1 MTPGFTFL
9 AGISLLALFGWYFA
23 TSRARLKRILGTIL
37 TVSLVAFCLTTLYPP
52 DKTIR
57 LGLDLQGGT
66 SFLIR
71 LSPEGDRSISADTL
85 DQAVEVIRKRVDQ
98 FGVSEPVITPQG
110 ADRIL
115 VQIPGLAPEQ
125 IAAARQQLAQVA
137 KLEFRLVHPENDRLI
152 AQIREATDLVPAG
165 YRIETQKEIS
175 EEREIK
181 EELLVKVRPDL
192 LGDRVRKA
200 FPTYD
205 EQGWGVAL
213 QLDREGANLFGQLTE
228 AHVGKRFAIV
238 LDGRVQSAPVIRE
251 PIYGGHASITGDF
264 TEEEVRNLA
273 SVLENPLQTPVTVEE
288 ERSVSATL
296 GSDSIRSGV
305 YAGLVGLTLSL
316 LFIIIYYR
324 FAGLVASFALILN
337 LVLLFGAMAMF
348 NFVLTLP
355 GIAGIILTIGM
366 AVDANVLIYER
377 LREEIATGKP
387 LNVALN
393 AAYDRAFSA
402 IFDSNVT
409 TLITALILFWKAT
422 GPVKGFAVTLTIGI
436 VASMFSALLVTRNCF
451 NWAIASGVLKRV
463 TMSNLIKATNFDFL
477 SKRRLSVGISA
488 LIILVSVV
496 VFAVRGEKNFGIDF
510 KGGDLLV
517 LEGQKKVDEGDV
529 RAALRQ
535 IDLEESV
542 VQTEKS
548 SGKEFLT
555 IRSAPG
561 TSDRIEKLLDEKFP
575 EAKFRV
581 EQNDKVGKL
590 VGDELARNSLIAL
603 GLGII
608 GIFIYVTARFE
619 FAFALAAII
628 ALLHDVILTI
638 GAFALFGRELSL
650 IIVGAVLTI
659 AGYSINDTIVVFDR
673 IREGMRTTNAVSLH
687 FIMNRAINETL
698 GRTILTGGTTVLSTL
713 ALYFFGGAV
722 LHDFAFTILVGILVG
737 TYSSIFVASPI
748 VLWWSRWTGK
758 KHRES
763 QPETALAVR

>member
-9 AGISLLALFGWYFA
+9 VGISLLALFGWYFA

-37 TVSLVAFCLTTLYPP
+37 TVLLVAFCVTTLYPP

-152 AQIREATDLVPAG
+152 AQIREGTDLVPAG

-305 YAGLVGLTLSL
+305 YAGLVGLALSF

-324 FAGLVASFALILN
+324 FAGLVASIALILN

-377 LREEIATGKP
+377 LREELATGKP

-488 LIILVSVV
+488 LVILVSVV

-517 LEGQKKVDEGDV
+517 LEGQKKVDEGEV
-529 RAALRQ
+529 RAALKQ

-555 IRSAPG
+555 IRSAPS

-590 VGDELARNSLIAL
+590 VGDELAHNSLIAL

-619 FAFALAAII
+619 FAFALGAII

-673 IREGMRTTNAVSLH
+673 IREGMRTTNAVSRQ

-713 ALYFFGGAV
+713 ALYLLGGPV

>member
-1 MTPGFTFL
+1 
-9 AGISLLALFGWYFA
+9 
-23 TSRARLKRILGTIL
+23 
-37 TVSLVAFCLTTLYPP
+37 
-52 DKTIR
+52 
-57 LGLDLQGGT
+57 
-66 SFLIR
+66 
-71 LSPEGDRSISADTL
+71 
-85 DQAVEVIRKRVDQ
+85 
-98 FGVSEPVITPQG
+98 
-110 ADRIL
+110 
-115 VQIPGLAPEQ
+115 
-125 IAAARQQLAQVA
+125 
-137 KLEFRLVHPENDRLI
+137 
-152 AQIREATDLVPAG
+152 
-165 YRIETQKEIS
+165 
-175 EEREIK
+175 
-181 EELLVKVRPDL
+181 
-192 LGDRVRKA
+192 
-200 FPTYD
+200 
-205 EQGWGVAL
+205 
-213 QLDREGANLFGQLTE
+213 
-228 AHVGKRFAIV
+228 V

-305 YAGLVGLTLSL
+305 YAGLVGLALSF

-324 FAGLVASFALILN
+324 FAGLVASIALILN

-377 LREEIATGKP
+377 LREELATGKP

-393 AAYDRAFSA
+393 AAYERAFSA

-422 GPVKGFAVTLTIGI
+422 GPIKGFAVTLTIGI

-477 SKRRLSVGISA
+477 SKRRLSVGIST
-488 LIILVSVV
+488 LVILVSVV

-529 RAALRQ
+529 RAALKQ

-581 EQNDKVGKL
+581 EQSDKVGKL

-619 FAFALAAII
+619 FAFALGAII
-628 ALLHDVILTI
+628 ALMHDVILTI

-673 IREGMRTTNAVSLH
+673 IREGMRTTNGGSLQ

-713 ALYFFGGAV
+713 ALYFLGGPV
-722 LHDFAFTILVGILVG
+722 LHDFAFTILIGILVG
-737 TYSSIFVASPI
+737 TYSSIFIASPI
-748 VLWWSRWTGK
+748 VLWWSCWRGK

>member
-1 MTPGFTFL
+1 M
-9 AGISLLALFGWYFA
+9 LALFGWYFA

-37 TVSLVAFCLTTLYPP
+37 TVLLVAFCVTTLYPP

-71 LSPEGDRSISADTL
+71 LSPDGDRSISADTL

-152 AQIREATDLVPAG
+152 AQIREGTDLVPAG

-213 QLDREGANLFGQLTE
+213 QLDREGSNLFGQLTE

-305 YAGLVGLTLSL
+305 YAGLVGLALSF

-324 FAGLVASFALILN
+324 FAGLVASIALILN

-377 LREEIATGKP
+377 LREELATGKP

-436 VASMFSALLVTRNCF
+436 VASLFSALLVTRNCF

-488 LIILVSVV
+488 LVILVSVV
-496 VFAVRGEKNFGIDF
+496 VFAVRGERNFGIDF

-517 LEGQKKVDEGDV
+517 LEGQKKVDEGEV
-529 RAALRQ
+529 RAALKQ

-608 GIFIYVTARFE
+608 GIFIYVAARFE
-619 FAFALAAII
+619 FAFALGAVI

-673 IREGMRTTNAVSLH
+673 IREGMRTTNAVSLQ

-713 ALYFFGGAV
+713 ALYLLGGPV

-763 QPETALAVR
+763 QPETPLAVR

>member
-1 MTPGFTFL
+1 MSPGLTFL
-9 AGISLLALFGWYFA
+9 TGIFLLGLFGWYFA
-23 TSRARLKRILGTIL
+23 TSRSRTKRILGTVL

-71 LSPEGDRSISADTL
+71 LTSEGERSINADTL

-98 FGVSEPVITPQG
+98 FGVSEPIITPQG
-110 ADRIL
+110 GDRIL
-115 VQIPGLAPEQ
+115 VQIPGLDLQQ
-125 IAAARQQLAQVA
+125 IAMARQQLAQVA
-137 KLEFRLVHPENDRLI
+137 KLEFRLVHPETDRLI
-152 AQIREATDLVPAG
+152 AQIREGAEVVPPG
-165 YRIETQKEIS
+165 YRIETQTETREGQQI
-175 EEREIK
+175 EEQI
-181 EELLVKVRPDL
+181 LVKVRPDL
-192 LGDRVRKA
+192 LGDRVTKA

-213 QLDREGANLFGQLTE
+213 EFDREGAKLFGQLTE

-238 LDGRVQSAPVIRE
+238 LDGIVQSAPVIRE
-251 PIYGGHASITGDF
+251 PIYGGRASITGHF
-264 TEEEVRNLA
+264 TEEDARNLA

-296 GSDSIRSGV
+296 GSDSIRSGI
-305 YAGLVGLTLSL
+305 YAGLLGLALTF
-316 LFIIIYYR
+316 LFITIYYR
-324 FAGLVASFALILN
+324 FAGLVASVALIVN
-337 LVLLFGAMAMF
+337 LVLLFGAMTMF

-377 LREEIATGKP
+377 LREELAAGKP
-387 LNVALN
+387 LSVALTG
-393 AAYDRAFSA
+393 AYDKAFSA
-402 IFDSNVT
+402 IFDSNIT

-436 VASMFSALLVTRNCF
+436 VASMFSALLVARNCF
-451 NWAIASGVLKRV
+451 SWAIASGGLKGV
-463 TMSNLIKATNFDFL
+463 TMSNLIKATNFDFM
-477 SKRRLSVGISA
+477 SQESAPVGISA
-488 LIILVSVV
+488 LVILVAVS
-496 VFAVRGEKNFGIDF
+496 VFAARGGNNFGIDF

-517 LEGQKKVDEGDV
+517 LEAQQKVSEGDI
-529 RAALRQ
+529 RAALKQ
-535 IDLEESV
+535 IDLQESV
-542 VQTEKS
+542 VQTERS
-548 SGKEFLT
+548 AAKEFLT

-561 TSDRIEKLLDEKFP
+561 TSERIEKLLDEKFP

-590 VGDELARNSLIAL
+590 IGDELARNSLIAL
-603 GLGII
+603 SLGII
-608 GIFIYVTARFE
+608 GIFIYVAARFE
-619 FAFALAAII
+619 LAFAVAAII

-673 IREGMRTTNAVSLH
+673 IREGMRRNDTASLQ

-713 ALYFFGGAV
+713 ALYFLGGPV
-722 LHDFAFTILVGILVG
+722 LHDFAFTILVGIFVG
-737 TYSSIFVASPI
+737 TYSSIFIASPI
-748 VLWWSRWTGK
+748 VLWWSRRIGP

-763 QPETALAVR
+763 QPEMAVAVR

>member
-1 MTPGFTFL
+1 MSPGLTFL
-9 AGISLLALFGWYFA
+9 TGIFLLGLFGWYFA
-23 TSRARLKRILGTIL
+23 TDRARPKRILGAVLTIL
-37 TVSLVAFCLTTLYPP
+37 LVALCLTALYPP

-71 LSPEGDRSISADTL
+71 LTPEGERSISVDTL
-85 DQAVEVIRKRVDQ
+85 DQAVEVIRKRVDE
-98 FGVSEPVITPQG
+98 FGVSEPIITPQG
-110 ADRIL
+110 GDRIL
-115 VQIPGLAPEQ
+115 VQIPGLDPEQ
-125 IAAARQQLAQVA
+125 IATARQQLAQVA
-137 KLEFRLVHPENDRLI
+137 KLEFRLVHPETDRLI
-152 AQIREATDLVPAG
+152 TQIREGREVVPPG
-165 YRIETQKEIS
+165 YRVETVTDPTGGQQAE
-175 EEREIK
+175 

-192 LGDRVRKA
+192 LGDRVTKA
-200 FPTYD
+200 IPTYD
-205 EQGWGVAL
+205 EQGWGVSL
-213 QLDREGANLFGQLTE
+213 QFDREGANVFGQLTE
-228 AHVGKRFAIV
+228 ANVGKRFAIV
-238 LDGRVQSAPVIRE
+238 LDGKVQSAPVIRE
-251 PIYGGHASITGDF
+251 AIYGGHASITGHF
-264 TEEEVRNLA
+264 TEEQARNLA
-273 SVLENPLQTPVTVEE
+273 SVLENPLQTPVIVEE

-296 GSDSIRSGV
+296 GSDSIRSGI
-305 YAGLVGLTLSL
+305 YAGLVGLALTF
-316 LFIIIYYR
+316 LFIVIYYR
-324 FAGLVASFALILN
+324 FAGLVASVALIVN
-337 LVLLFGAMAMF
+337 LVLLFGAMTMF

-377 LREEIATGKP
+377 LREELATGKP
-387 LNVALN
+387 LSVALA
-393 AAYDRAFSA
+393 AAYDKAFSA
-402 IFDSNVT
+402 IFDSNIT

-488 LIILVSVV
+488 LVILVSVG
-496 VFAVRGEKNFGIDF
+496 VFAMRGGNNFGIDF

-517 LEGQKKVDEGDV
+517 LEAQQKVDEGDV
-529 RAALRQ
+529 RAALAQ
-535 IDLEESV
+535 IDLQESV
-542 VQTEKS
+542 VQTERS
-548 SGKEFLT
+548 AAKEFLT

-561 TSDRIEKLLDEKFP
+561 TSERIEKLLDEKFP

-581 EQNDKVGKL
+581 EQSDKVGKL

-603 GLGII
+603 SLGII
-608 GIFIYVTARFE
+608 GIFIYVAARFE
-619 FAFALAAII
+619 FAFAVAAII

-673 IREGMRTTNAVSLH
+673 VREGMRRSDTVSLQ

-713 ALYFFGGAV
+713 ALYFLGGPV
-722 LHDFAFTILVGILVG
+722 LHDFAFTILVGIFVG
-737 TYSSIFVASPI
+737 TYSSIFIASPI
-748 VLWWSRWTGK
+748 VLWWSRRTGPR
-758 KHRES
+758 HRES
-763 QPETALAVR
+763 QPEMALGAR